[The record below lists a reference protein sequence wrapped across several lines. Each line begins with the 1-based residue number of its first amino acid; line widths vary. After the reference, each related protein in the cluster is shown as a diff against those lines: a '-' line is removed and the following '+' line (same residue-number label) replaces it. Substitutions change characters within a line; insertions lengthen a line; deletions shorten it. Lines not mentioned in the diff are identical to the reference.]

1 MVITKHIQ
9 YSPTTK
15 EKLLATRLSRR
26 TRTRDESVL
35 AWTTRNTGRLKLPVH
50 AHYIHMQLIFV
61 CYKKQ

>member
-15 EKLLATRLSRR
+15 ELSQLVSRVALAHAMKAY
-26 TRTRDESVL
+26 L